1 MTFRNKSYR
10 FLIGLIG
17 VLSVFLAASCSEIT
31 APPAVYAPG
40 EKGAAAPV
48 ITSVDPPGSA
58 SDPMNF
64 AYAGY
69 TTIKIHGNNFSDS
82 AGGNW
87 IYFNGVP
94 ATLVN
99 STLTELD
106 VLSPDTSVA
115 IGDTVHIRVAVPG
128 AFNYADTTYPVR
140 SIAPDAGYFNQTE
153 HVEFVDFGKDGSMYA
168 FYWTDVDNESQ
179 GHIAEVSSQGVR
191 SSGDYAAVSSFPASP
206 LWDMR
211 MGPGDTLYFMLKNAA
226 RRSTLYMI
234 PPGGGTPAAYIDFS
248 RVSARFFDFDK
259 DGSIYVYAGGVGGGV
274 YFVPSGS
281 NTPVEVGDIGSL
293 GLTPRAIRVYYDPS
307 SGQPYLYILGT
318 DPITNDGTI
327 HRSPINPDG
336 SLGNSSLVFDQANA
350 SEYSNTITT
359 IFYSMTLSAV
369 GDVYVCTSSP
379 TNPILVVHPDGS
391 YSTLFPGLLRATP
404 NSCGIVWDNGT
415 HLYQFQTDENP
426 VYEIQTFVR
435 GAKYYGRD

>member
-10 FLIGLIG
+10 FLTGLVG
-17 VLSVFLAASCSEIT
+17 VLSVFLAASCSQIT
-31 APPAVYAPG
+31 APPAVYTPG
-40 EKGAAAPV
+40 EKGAAVPV
-48 ITSVDPPGSA
+48 ITGVDPPGNA

-69 TTIKIHGNNFSDS
+69 TTIRIHGSNFSDS

-94 ATLVN
+94 AKLV
-99 STLTELD
+99 SSSPAELD

-168 FYWTDVDNESQ
+168 FYWTDVDNESE
-179 GHIAEVSSQGVR
+179 GHIARVSSQGVR
-191 SSGDYAAVSSFPASP
+191 VGGDYAAVADFPASP
-206 LWDMR
+206 VWDMR
-211 MGPGDTLYFMLKNAA
+211 MGAGDTLYYMLKNAA
-226 RRSTLYMI
+226 RRSTLYMV
-234 PPGGGTPAAYIDFS
+234 PPGGGTPVSYLEFS

-259 DGSIYVYAGGVGGGV
+259 SGNIYVYAGGIGGGV
-274 YFVPSGS
+274 YFVARGS
-281 NTPVEVGDIGSL
+281 NNPAEVGDIGSL

-307 SGQPYLYILGT
+307 SGQPYLFVLGT
-318 DPITNDGTI
+318 DPISNDATI
-327 HRSPINPDG
+327 HRSAINADG
-336 SLGNSSLVFDQANA
+336 TLGNSSLVFDQAGA
-350 SEYSNTITT
+350 GEYSNALTT
-359 IFYSMTLSAV
+359 AFYSMTLSAA
-369 GDVYVCTSSP
+369 GDIYVCTSNP
-379 TNPILVVHPDGS
+379 TNPVLVVQPDGS
-391 YSTLFPGLLRATP
+391 YSTLLPGLLHVTP

-415 HLYQFQTDENP
+415 YLYQFQTEENSI
-426 VYEIQTFVR
+426 YRIQTFVQ
-435 GAKYYGRD
+435 GAKYYGRN